1 VLEFF
6 FQRCRVIAS
15 VLLPSPDA
23 PVQSEGHNQQE
34 VIQAIRR
41 AELSG
46 VQAKT
51 ATFQVRKQ
59 RLNGLIT
66 NDKFCLTRRGRLA
79 LSWWRRPLRL
89 RDRPVAVAYLHEDPV
104 HRGGAYAAV
113 MARAPTTAGEPGR
126 GAAVGSG
133 LPAPAALG
141 DADRAGGGP

>member
-1 VLEFF
+1 MVVKLFAGAVVPREGQGEQPHHFGQARSVSEVGVLEIEAPRLQATE
-6 FQRCRVIAS
+6 QR
-15 VLLPSPDA
+15 
-23 PVQSEGHNQQE
+23 
-34 VIQAIRR
+34 
-41 AELSG
+41 
-46 VQAKT
+46 
-51 ATFQVRKQ
+51 F
-59 RLNGLIT
+59 NGLIT

-104 HRGGAYAAV
+104 HRGGAYEAV

>member
-1 VLEFF
+1 MQEGVEATGEL
-6 FQRCRVIAS
+6 VIARRKPTK
-15 VLLPSPDA
+15 LLE
-23 PVQSEGHNQQE
+23 PVEES
-34 VIQAIRR
+34 
-41 AELSG
+41 
-46 VQAKT
+46 
-51 ATFQVRKQ
+51 
-59 RLNGLIT
+59 LNGLIT

-104 HRGGAYAAV
+104 HRGGAYEAV

-141 DADRAGGGP
+141 DACLLYTSRCV